1 MEIGDVDGVIKKA
14 GLCKRTF
21 EIQEHRRIRYLILAQ
36 HIPYRK

>member
-21 EIQEHRRIRYLILAQ
+21 EIQEHRRDTICDPSPTYPL
-36 HIPYRK
+36 